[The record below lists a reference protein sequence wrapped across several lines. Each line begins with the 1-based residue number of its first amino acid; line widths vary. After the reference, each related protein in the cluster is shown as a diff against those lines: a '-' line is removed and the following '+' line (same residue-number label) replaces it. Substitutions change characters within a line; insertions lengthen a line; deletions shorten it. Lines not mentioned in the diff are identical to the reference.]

1 MKKSL
6 IALAALSAFATAA
19 QAQSSN
25 VSIYGIVDT
34 GFVSAS
40 GQANGRVA
48 GLSSGNLSTSRL
60 GFRGTEDLGGGLKAN
75 FNFEGGINVD
85 TGSSASGTNLFDRA
99 SWVGLDKTGV
109 GTVLLGRST
118 RLDFDAA
125 AANDAF
131 GASGFGSAGQ
141 TMAYNLIA
149 DRTVNSGADIA
160 AHNGTPA
167 ANSLSVNRYV
177 NSVKATTAS
186 FGGFAVAYQHAFG
199 EVAGANSASRSQAY
213 SINYTAGKANASYAY
228 SRQNN
233 TAGAKSTETSVAS
246 ASYDFGVAK
255 AFVGYG
261 EGEKAGNTSK
271 TKTTWVGISAPVS
284 AKVSVMAQYYDI
296 ANQGFVAGSNAN
308 KDATAFNL
316 GATYAFSKRT
326 TAYVMGGK
334 VNNDAGATVSMT
346 STASAAGKDQTA
358 YTAGVRHSF

>member
-19 QAQSSN
+19 QAQSN
-25 VSIYGIVDT
+25 VSIYGIVDA
-34 GFVSAS
+34 GVAS
-40 GQANGRVA
+40 YDGATAGRTTAV
-48 GLSSGNLSTSRL
+48 SSGMLSTSRL

-75 FNFEGGINVD
+75 FNFEGGLNVD
-85 TGSSASGTNLFDRA
+85 TGSNASGTNTFDRA
-99 SWVGLDKTGV
+99 SWVGLDKAGV

-149 DRTVNSGADIA
+149 DRTVNSGANITE
-160 AHNGTPA
+160 HNGTPA
-167 ANSLSVNRYV
+167 ANSLSINRYV
-177 NSVKATTAS
+177 NSIKATTAR

-199 EVAGANSASRSQAY
+199 EVAGNNSASRSQAY

-228 SRQNN
+228 SRQND
-233 TAGAKSTETSVAS
+233 TAGAKATETTVAS

-261 EGEKAGNTSK
+261 EGEKAGNNDK
-271 TKTTWVGISAPVS
+271 TKTTWVGISAPVN

-296 ANQGFVAGSNAN
+296 ANQGFASGSNAN

-334 VNNDAGATVSMT
+334 VNNDAGATVALT
-346 STASAAGKDQTA
+346 GTAAAGKDQSA
-358 YTAGVRHSF
+358 YAVGVRHSF